1 MTPGEPTILAC
12 DLGTGGNK
20 AALFAVDGRCLA
32 QVFVPYPTTYPR
44 SGWHEQRPEDWWSAV
59 VQSVRRLLSA
69 PGVDPWA
76 VACMGLSGHSLGAV
90 PVDCQGSLLRQ
101 STPIW
106 SDSRAGE
113 QATRFFASVP
123 EEVWYGITG
132 NGFPP
137 SLYTVFKVLWYRE
150 HEPAMFGRIARIL
163 GTKDYVNYRLTG
175 VLCTDHSY
183 ASGCGIYDLE
193 ALGYSQRLLV
203 ASGLPGWIFPEIV
216 PSSEVIGGILPEA
229 AMTLG
234 LPAGT
239 PVVAGG
245 VDNACMALGARCLGE
260 GRVYN
265 SQGSSSWI
273 AVSSSRPLLDVRT
286 RPFVFTHVV
295 PDLFTSAIG
304 VFSTGS
310 SLRWVR
316 DAVCPDLARQ
326 AEQEGRSPY
335 ELMTELAAGSP
346 PGANGL
352 LFHPNLAGGSSIDPS
367 PDLRGAFLGLDLRHS
382 RADLVRSVLEGIA
395 LQQRLALDV
404 LRSLAPAE
412 ALTEFE
418 KEMLVVG
425 GGSRSPLW
433 RQIHADVYNLRI
445 VKTNVDQDAA
455 ALGAVALAAVGC
467 GLWDGF
473 ERVVGLHRVE
483 ATAHPVEENV
493 RLYAH
498 MLPVFRRASESL
510 SELGEM
516 MLGNA
521 G

>member
-1 MTPGEPTILAC
+1 MNPGEPTILAC
-12 DLGTGGNK
+12 DLGTGGSK

-32 QVFVPYPTTYPR
+32 QAFVSYPTTYPR
-44 SGWHEQRPEDWWSAV
+44 SGWHEQCPEDWWSALV
-59 VQSVRRLLSA
+59 GSVRQLLTA
-69 PGVDPWA
+69 PGVDPRA
-76 VACMGLSGHSLGAV
+76 VACLGLSGHSLGAA

-106 SDSRAGE
+106 SDSRAGA
-113 QATRFFASVP
+113 QAARFFTAVP
-123 EEVWYGITG
+123 EEVWYTITG
-132 NGFPP
+132 NGFPAP
-137 SLYTVFKVLWYRE
+137 LYPVFKALWYRE
-150 HEPAMFGRIARIL
+150 HEPEMFGRISRLL
-163 GTKDYVNYRLTG
+163 GTKDYVNYRLSG
-175 VLCTDHSY
+175 VLCTDYSY
-183 ASGCGIYDLE
+183 ASGSGIYDL
-193 ALGYSQRLLV
+193 LGWGYSPRLLE
-203 ASGLPGWIFPEIV
+203 ASGLPAWIFPEIA
-216 PSSEVIGGILPEA
+216 PSSEVIGGLLPEA
-229 AMTLG
+229 AGALG
-234 LPAGT
+234 LPPGT

-273 AVSSSRPLLDVRT
+273 AVSSARPLLDVRT

-295 PDLFTSAIG
+295 PGQFTSAIG

-310 SLRWVR
+310 SLRWLR

-367 PDLRGAFLGLDLRHS
+367 PNLRGAFLGLDLRHS
-382 RADLVRSVLEGIA
+382 RADLVRAALEGIA

-412 ALTEFE
+412 ARPGLG

-433 RQIHADVYNLRI
+433 RQIHADVYNLEI

-455 ALGAVALAAVGC
+455 ALGAAALAAVGS
-467 GLWDGF
+467 GLWKGF
-473 ERVVGLHRVE
+473 EKVVGLHRVE
-483 ATAHPVEENV
+483 ATAQPVEENV
-493 RLYAH
+493 RVYERI
-498 MLPVFRRASESL
+498 LPIFRKASESL

-516 MLGNA
+516 ILARA